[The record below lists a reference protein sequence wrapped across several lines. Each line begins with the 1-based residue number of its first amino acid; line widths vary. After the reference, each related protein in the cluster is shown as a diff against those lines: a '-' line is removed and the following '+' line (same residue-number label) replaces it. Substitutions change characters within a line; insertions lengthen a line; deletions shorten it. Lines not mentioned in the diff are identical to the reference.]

1 MAKKSKLYELVV
13 KMYREDIITKAD
25 IAVICSRL
33 PPVLSQKDQDEVSII
48 EQAAFSRNMIPIIN
62 SFSTIKLKSLL
73 RLSEV
78 ASLEQLLILIEKT
91 YSNGEISIDQ
101 MKETVHIKQKP
112 DSSEVIKEFLDQ
124 IDAILTE

>member
-1 MAKKSKLYELVV
+1 
-13 KMYREDIITKAD
+13 MYREDIITKAD

-91 YSNGEISIDQ
+91 YSNGEVSIDQ

-124 IDAILTE
+124 IDAILTEWL